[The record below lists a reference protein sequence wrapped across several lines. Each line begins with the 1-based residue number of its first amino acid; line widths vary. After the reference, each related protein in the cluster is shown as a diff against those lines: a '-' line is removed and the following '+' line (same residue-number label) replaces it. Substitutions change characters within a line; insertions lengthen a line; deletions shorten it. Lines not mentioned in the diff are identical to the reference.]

1 MQDINLSEIWKAQ
14 DEKLDRT
21 LKLNLYIIDSLQ
33 KQKVRSKLGA
43 LATFKLVVAILG
55 IIWVVFLGILIY
67 GNWFQNLYFTISVAA
82 IFIFNVIAV
91 VVYLKHFILLKTI
104 NYSESITNTQQKL
117 ARLQVSTINI
127 VRILILQ
134 TPFYTT
140 WFWTQQQVMH
150 DPRFW
155 YISFPATMI
164 FVAFTVWLYLSISPG
179 NMKEKK
185 WVSRFMNIGMEYKS
199 VTQARNF
206 LAELE
211 EFKKDSSGSV

>member
-43 LATFKLVVAILG
+43 LARFKLVVAILG
-55 IIWVVFLGILIY
+55 MVWVAFLGLLIY
-67 GNWFQNLYFTISVAA
+67 GNRMQNPYFTISVAI

-91 VVYLKHFILLKTI
+91 VVYLNHYALLKSI
-104 NYSESITNTQQKL
+104 NYSDNITNTQQKL

-127 VRILILQ
+127 ARILLLQ
-134 TPFYTT
+134 TPFYST

-155 YISFPATMI
+155 YISFPVAMI
-164 FVAFTVWLYLSISPG
+164 FVAFTVWLYISISPA
-179 NMKEKK
+179 NMEKKK

-199 VTQARNF
+199 VTQARKF
-206 LAELE
+206 LVELE
-211 EFKKDSSGSV
+211 EFKNDSTL